1 MEVPKVNKVLI
12 VDDDLAI
19 RMLYAEELIEEGYD
33 VITHD
38 GGKEVM
44 DVIKREI
51 PNLVVLDISLGEQS
65 GLDVLQ
71 DIRNTYYDLPIILCT
86 AYPDFKYD
94 LKSIAADYYV
104 LKSSDISDLKLKVK
118 MAFEGLEKFDSPG
131 ADFNMEQAKTTST
144 KPLRIPRKG

>member
-1 MEVPKVNKVLI
+1 MKKVLI

-19 RMLYAEELIEEGYD
+19 RMLYAEELMEEGYD

-51 PNLVVLDISLGEQS
+51 PNLVVLDIGLCETS

-71 DIRNTYYDLPIILCT
+71 DIRNAYCNLPIILCT
-86 AYPDFKYD
+86 AYPDFKHD
-94 LKSIAADYYV
+94 FKSIAADYYV
-104 LKSSDISDLKLKVK
+104 HKSSDMSDLKLKVK
-118 MAFEGLEKFDSPG
+118 MAFEGRDKFDSPP
-131 ADFNMEQAKTTST
+131 AHLDVEEARTTS
-144 KPLRIPRKG
+144 G